1 MVLQPDHCTN
11 SKDLSMSV
19 ISYTNFFLGTVSS
32 KIILFFVLLDE
43 ELLSYSHYYTRE
55 ETRVEPTSFFGFK
68 HKEVACCPS
77 FCQ

>member
-32 KIILFFVLLDE
+32 KTILFFVLLDE
-43 ELLSYSHYYTRE
+43 ELLTYSHYYARE
-55 ETRVEPTSFFGFK
+55 ET
-68 HKEVACCPS
+68 
-77 FCQ
+77 